1 MNTSVSSKKPWLLVF
16 LIDSSHSMGADW
28 GASTE
33 SMSRHVMNAV
43 NSTIYELAMEH
54 CVINEEV
61 KNRIDLSVL
70 SYGGDASSWAL
81 LPNPNS
87 NGYCKA
93 GGPDGWITGYRGVSS
108 ETGQD
113 VPYWIE
119 LEPDGYT
126 PMRDAIKRAA
136 GIVKKHCEQF
146 PESFPPTV
154 INISD
159 GEPTDCGNPIDWE
172 DLQRESK
179 RISECKT
186 NNGSALFCNV
196 HLDPL
201 GEEDPHLYPD
211 RPGNTEHQRGLW
223 EMSSEVPFD
232 LCHSIFSGGPSHVD
246 SRPRFYVYNADLPAF
261 QKFLKF
267 GTRRTE
273 LQDSPVGGSSNSVDS
288 RYVEEA
294 NTTTEEENGRIVDAE
309 FTIVEE
315 E

>member
-1 MNTSVSSKKPWLLVF
+1 
-16 LIDSSHSMGADW
+16 MGADW

-33 SMSRHVMNAV
+33 SMSGHVMNAV

-172 DLQRESK
+172 DLKESK

-196 HLDPL
+196 HLDHWEKRIL
-201 GEEDPHLYPD
+201 IYT
-211 RPGNTEHQRGLW
+211 RINRKYRASRGLW
-223 EMSSEVPFD
+223 EMSAKYPLS
-232 LCHSIFSGGPSHVD
+232 
-246 SRPRFYVYNADLPAF
+246 LP
-261 QKFLKF
+261 
-267 GTRRTE
+267 
-273 LQDSPVGGSSNSVDS
+273 
-288 RYVEEA
+288 
-294 NTTTEEENGRIVDAE
+294 
-309 FTIVEE
+309 
-315 E
+315 